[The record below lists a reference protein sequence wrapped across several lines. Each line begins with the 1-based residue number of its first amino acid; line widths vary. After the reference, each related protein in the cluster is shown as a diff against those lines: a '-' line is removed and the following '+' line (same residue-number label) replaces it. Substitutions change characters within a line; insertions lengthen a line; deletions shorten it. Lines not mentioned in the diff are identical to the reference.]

1 MPNATVVFQATNGSG
16 VVAGATTT
24 TDANGIATAASWT
37 LGPIA
42 NPDSVIATVSAPGF
56 SSVNNS
62 IAFGATGCTGGGGT
76 GFAITICYGT
86 PMTQTERAAFEG
98 AAARWSSLITSDVA
112 DITVSVPAGTCG
124 QNSPSVSM
132 TIDDLLILARIE
144 PIDGL
149 NGVLGAAGP
158 CIIRSS
164 NGLPIIGIMRFD
176 DADVGSLLANGQLD
190 QVILHEMGHVI
201 GIGSLWPRFNLLV
214 NPTQQG
220 QPIVDTHYIGT
231 GGLAGFDLIGGA
243 TYTGGLKV
251 PVENQFGPGTVNSH
265 WRESVLANELM
276 TGFLNSGSNPL
287 SVLTVR
293 SLEDLG
299 YTVNAAGA
307 DPFLLTLS
315 LQAQIQSDVNR
326 RPYGDDVI
334 HGPLYTIDRRGRITR
349 IRI

>member
-1 MPNATVVFQATNGSG
+1 
-16 VVAGATTT
+16 
-24 TDANGIATAASWT
+24 
-37 LGPIA
+37 
-42 NPDSVIATVSAPGF
+42 
-56 SSVNNS
+56 
-62 IAFGATGCTGGGGT
+62 
-76 GFAITICYGT
+76 
-86 PMTQTERAAFEG
+86 
-98 AAARWSSLITSDVA
+98 
-112 DITVSVPAGTCG
+112 
-124 QNSPSVSM
+124 
-132 TIDDLLILARIE
+132 
-144 PIDGL
+144 
-149 NGVLGAAGP
+149 
-158 CIIRSS
+158 
-164 NGLPIIGIMRFD
+164 
-176 DADVGSLLANGQLD
+176 
-190 QVILHEMGHVI
+190 MGHVI

-220 QPIVDTHYIGT
+220 QPIVDTHYIGA

-334 HGPLYTIDRRGRITR
+334 HGPLYTIDHRGRITR
-349 IRI
+349 VRI